1 MNDSSFVA
9 LDELELSFAPQ
20 AWSFADQ
27 RRLEIDAYFEA
38 RRRKTPE
45 LWNGRVLMLSRC
57 VLGERRLSG
66 SFFETDFA
74 SFLAWREWGCP
85 DQTVVNCFGMGALRA
100 ADGAFLVGVMAAH
113 TSNAG
118 RIYFPCG
125 TPDPDD
131 IRGSIVDLEQNVMR
145 EVEEETGLTPNDYI
159 SRFGWDAVVVG
170 PRIALFKILDVNATA
185 VELRARILDHLT
197 RETKPE
203 FTDIRI
209 LRGRDDLDPK
219 MPMFVR
225 AFLDRAWS

>member
-1 MNDSSFVA
+1 MSESSIVA
-9 LDELELSFAPQ
+9 IDELELSFAPQ

-27 RRLEIDAYFEA
+27 RRPEIDAYFEA

-131 IRGSIVDLEQNVMR
+131 IRGSIVDLEQNVAR
-145 EVEEETGLTPNDYI
+145 EVAEETGLTPNDFI
-159 SRFGWDAVVVG
+159 PRFGWSAVVEG
-170 PRIALFKILDVNATA
+170 PRVALFKILDVNAAA
-185 VELRARILDHLT
+185 VDVRARILDHLA

-219 MPMFVR
+219 MPTFVR
-225 AFLDRAWS
+225 AFLDRVWS

>member
-1 MNDSSFVA
+1 MSESSIIA
-9 LDELELSFAPQ
+9 IDELELSFAPQ

-27 RRLEIDAYFEA
+27 RRLEIDAHFEA

-45 LWNGRVLMLSRC
+45 LWNGRVLILSRC

-100 ADGAFLVGVMAAH
+100 EDGAFLVGVMAEH
-113 TSNAG
+113 TANAG

-145 EVEEETGLTPNDYI
+145 EVAEETGLTPNDFI
-159 SRFGWDAVVVG
+159 PRFGWEAVVEG
-170 PRIALFKILDVNATA
+170 PRIALFKTLDVNMAA
-185 VELRARILDHLT
+185 VVLRARILDHLS